1 MKLFKVRSW
10 RSDVL
15 PLMAGAYEG
24 LNVELKNVP
33 CRTDEESNEHRY
45 RYSNFGFEFIT
56 ELHKQ
61 LGKFAAVHNAL
72 QNGESVSVSVS
83 VGKLPP
89 ISVRVSGKPPE
100 SKRAYYS
107 DLADA
112 LLDAF
117 EKQGFKA

>member
-1 MKLFKVRSW
+1 MKQFKVRSG
-10 RSDVL
+10 RDDVL
-15 PLMAGAYEG
+15 PLMAGAYKG

-45 RYSNFGFEFIT
+45 RYSDFGFEFIT

-61 LGKFAAVHNAL
+61 LGTLAAVSHAL
-72 QNGESVSVSVS
+72 ENGESASVPIS
-83 VGKLPP
+83 VGNLPP
-89 ISVRVSGKPPE
+89 ISLRVSGKPPK

-117 EKQGFKA
+117 EKQGFKP